1 MDKIDEEKRNIII
14 SNKLEKF
21 KSKAGNFEINIYQT
35 SIWEITLYKAFSNIL
50 SSIVKNNEKIRQI
63 LEDYAKA
70 CNADEVILF
79 DRKTLLAIS
88 SFSSK
93 EFKDEERFEKICNSL
108 KKFQSNYKSISNHF
122 SDLIIKNKVNSIYFN
137 QFNNCTYIMI
147 VLSNKNCSLE
157 LVKLNIEIIKKE
169 FGNI

>member
-1 MDKIDEEKRNIII
+1 MDKIDEEKRDIII

-50 SSIVKNNEKIRQI
+50 SSLVKNNEKIRQI

-88 SFSSK
+88 SYNSK

-122 SDLIIKNKVNSIYFN
+122 NDLIIKNKVNTIYFN

-147 VLSNKNCSLE
+147 VLSNKNCNLE
-157 LVKLNIEIIKKE
+157 FVKLNIEIIKKE
-169 FGNI
+169 FENI

>member
-1 MDKIDEEKRNIII
+1 MDKIDEEKRDIII
-14 SNKLEKF
+14 SNKTENF

-35 SIWEITLYKAFSNIL
+35 SIWEISLYKAFSNIL

-70 CNADEVILF
+70 CDADEITLF
-79 DRKTLLAIS
+79 DKTTLLVIS
-88 SFSSK
+88 SFNNK
-93 EFKDEERFEKICNSL
+93 EFKDEERFEKMCNSI
-108 KKFQSNYKSISNHF
+108 KKFQSNYKSTSNNF
-122 SDLIIKNKVNSIYFN
+122 NDLIIQNKVNTIYFN

-147 VLSNKNCSLE
+147 VLSNKNFSLE